1 MLMNK
6 HVLFLVAMNRI
17 ILYTLIIGTCFFV
30 SHIAINGTNQY
41 VGRELVKN
49 ISYKLP
55 DGWKATSSEKQ
66 FRLLEI
72 SLNTNEEFSL
82 VVFNNIQ
89 GTADQNID
97 RWISQFKQ
105 DETFDK
111 DSIIIKR
118 DSLDSKYVTSIEMYG
133 TYEVPRMGNNSA
145 PVVVQSNY
153 GLLGGVVEFPN
164 SLYFLKA
171 VGSNDLIKENSE
183 FFEEF
188 LYSIELN

>member
-1 MLMNK
+1 MNK
-6 HVLFLVAMNRI
+6 PVLYLVAMNRI

-30 SHIAINGTNQY
+30 SHIAINGTNKY
-41 VGRELVKN
+41 MGRELVKN

-55 DGWKATSSEKQ
+55 DDWKAISSDKQ

-72 SLNTNEEFSL
+72 SLETDEDFSL

-105 DETFDK
+105 DETFDREN
-111 DSIIIKR
+111 IIIKR

-171 VGSNDLIKENSE
+171 VGNNDLIKENSVS
-183 FFEEF
+183 FEEF

>member
-1 MLMNK
+1 VLMSK
-6 HVLFLVAMNRI
+6 HVLFLAAMNRI

-171 VGSNDLIKENSE
+171 VGNNDLIKENSVS
-183 FFEEF
+183 FEEF

>member
-1 MLMNK
+1 MNK
-6 HVLFLVAMNRI
+6 PVLYLVAMNRI

-41 VGRELVKN
+41 MGRELVKN

-55 DGWKATSSEKQ
+55 DDWKAISSDKQ

-72 SLNTNEEFSL
+72 SLEKDEDFSL

-105 DETFDK
+105 DETFDRENV
-111 DSIIIKR
+111 IIKR

-171 VGSNDLIKENSE
+171 VGNNDLIKENSVS
-183 FFEEF
+183 FEDF

>member
-1 MLMNK
+1 MSKLALYLATMNK
-6 HVLFLVAMNRI
+6 V
-17 ILYTLIIGTCFFV
+17 ILYAVIIGTCFFV
-30 SHIAINGTNQY
+30 SHISINGTNEFI
-41 VGRELVKN
+41 GRELVKN

-55 DGWKATSSEKQ
+55 DGWVASSSDKQ

-72 SLNTNEEFSL
+72 NLKDNSDFSL

-97 RWISQFKQ
+97 RWIGQFKQ
-105 DETFDK
+105 DQSLNK
-111 DSIIIKR
+111 DNIVIKR

-171 VGSNDLIKENSE
+171 VGNNDLIKENLAS
-183 FFEEF
+183 FEEF

>member
-6 HVLFLVAMNRI
+6 RVLYLIAMNRI

-41 VGRELVKN
+41 MGRELVKN

-55 DGWKATSSEKQ
+55 DDWKAISSDKQ

-72 SLNTNEEFSL
+72 SLETNEDFSL

-105 DETFDK
+105 DETFDREN
-111 DSIIIKR
+111 IIIKR

-164 SLYFLKA
+164 SLFFLKA
-171 VGSNDLIKENSE
+171 VGNNDLIKENSVS
-183 FFEEF
+183 FEEF

>member
-1 MLMNK
+1 MLMSK
-6 HVLFLVAMNRI
+6 HVLFLAAMNRI

-105 DETFDK
+105 DKTFDK

>member
-1 MLMNK
+1 MQMSKLA
-6 HVLFLVAMNRI
+6 LYLVTMNRF
-17 ILYTLIIGTCFFV
+17 ILYIAIIGTCFFI
-30 SHIAINGTNQY
+30 SHISINGTNQFM
-41 VGRELVKN
+41 GRDLVKN

-55 DGWKATSSEKQ
+55 EGWIASSSDKQ

-72 SLNTNEEFSL
+72 NLENNEDFSL

-97 RWISQFKQ
+97 RWIGQFK
-105 DETFDK
+105 K
-111 DSIIIKR
+111 DQSFNTDNIVIKR
-118 DSLDSKYVTSIEMYG
+118 DSLDNKYVTSIEMYG
-133 TYEVPRMGNNSA
+133 TYEVPRMGNNTA
-145 PVVVQSNY
+145 PAVVQSNY

-171 VGSNDLIKENSE
+171 VGNDELIKGSSVS
-183 FFEEF
+183 FEEF

>member
-1 MLMNK
+1 MNK
-6 HVLFLVAMNRI
+6 PVLYLVAMNRI

-41 VGRELVKN
+41 MGRELVKN

-55 DGWKATSSEKQ
+55 DDWKAISSDKQ

-72 SLNTNEEFSL
+72 SLETDEDFSL

-97 RWISQFKQ
+97 RWISQFKK
-105 DETFDK
+105 DETFDREN
-111 DSIIIKR
+111 IIIKR
-118 DSLDSKYVTSIEMYG
+118 DSLDSKYITSIEMYG

-171 VGSNDLIKENSE
+171 VGNNDLIKENSVS
-183 FFEEF
+183 FEEF

>member
-1 MLMNK
+1 MSK
-6 HVLFLVAMNRI
+6 HVLFLAAMNRI

-171 VGSNDLIKENSE
+171 VGNNDLIKENSAS
-183 FFEEF
+183 FEEF

>member
-1 MLMNK
+1 MNK
-6 HVLFLVAMNRI
+6 PVLYLVAMNRI

-41 VGRELVKN
+41 MGRELVKN

-55 DGWKATSSEKQ
+55 DDWKAISSDKQ

-72 SLNTNEEFSL
+72 SLETDEDFSL

-105 DETFDK
+105 DETFDREN
-111 DSIIIKR
+111 IIIKR

-133 TYEVPRMGNNSA
+133 TYEVPRMGDNSA

-171 VGSNDLIKENSE
+171 VGNNDLIKENSVS
-183 FFEEF
+183 FEEF

>member
-1 MLMNK
+1 MNK
-6 HVLFLVAMNRI
+6 RVLYLIAMNRI

-41 VGRELVKN
+41 MGRELVKN

-55 DGWKATSSEKQ
+55 DDWKAISSDKQ

-72 SLNTNEEFSL
+72 SLETNEDFSL

-105 DETFDK
+105 DETFDREN
-111 DSIIIKR
+111 IIIKR

-171 VGSNDLIKENSE
+171 VGNNDLIKENSVS
-183 FFEEF
+183 FEEF

>member
-1 MLMNK
+1 MSK
-6 HVLFLVAMNRI
+6 HVQYLAPMNRI

-55 DGWKATSSEKQ
+55 DGWEATSSDKQ
-66 FRLLEI
+66 FRLLEV

-111 DSIIIKR
+111 NSIIIKR

-133 TYEVPRMGNNSA
+133 TYEVPRMGNNTA

-171 VGSNDLIKENSE
+171 VGNNDLIKENSVS
-183 FFEEF
+183 FEEF

>member
-1 MLMNK
+1 MSK
-6 HVLFLVAMNRI
+6 HVQYLAPMNRI

-55 DGWKATSSEKQ
+55 DGWEATSSDKQ
-66 FRLLEI
+66 FRLLEV

-111 DSIIIKR
+111 NSIIIKR
-118 DSLDSKYVTSIEMYG
+118 DSLDSKSVTSIEMYG
-133 TYEVPRMGNNSA
+133 TYEVPRMGNNTA

-171 VGSNDLIKENSE
+171 VGSNDLIKENSIS
-183 FFEEF
+183 FEEF

>member
-1 MLMNK
+1 MLMSK
-6 HVLFLVAMNRI
+6 HVLFLAAMNRI

-55 DGWKATSSEKQ
+55 DGWKATISDKQ

-72 SLNTNEEFSL
+72 NLNTNEEFSL

-171 VGSNDLIKENSE
+171 IGSNDLIKENSVS
-183 FFEEF
+183 FEEF

>member
-6 HVLFLVAMNRI
+6 RVLYLIAMNRI

-41 VGRELVKN
+41 MGRELVKN

-55 DGWKATSSEKQ
+55 DDWKAISSDKQ

-72 SLNTNEEFSL
+72 SLETNEDFSL

-105 DETFDK
+105 DETFDREN
-111 DSIIIKR
+111 IIIKR

-171 VGSNDLIKENSE
+171 VGNNDLIKENSVS
-183 FFEEF
+183 FEEF

>member
-1 MLMNK
+1 MNK
-6 HVLFLVAMNRI
+6 RVLYLIAMNRI

-41 VGRELVKN
+41 MGRELVKN

-55 DGWKATSSEKQ
+55 DDWKAISSDKQ

-72 SLNTNEEFSL
+72 SLETNEDFSL

-105 DETFDK
+105 DETFDREN
-111 DSIIIKR
+111 IIIKR

-164 SLYFLKA
+164 SLFFLKA
-171 VGSNDLIKENSE
+171 VGNNDLIKENSVS
-183 FFEEF
+183 FEEF

>member
-1 MLMNK
+1 MLMSK
-6 HVLFLVAMNRI
+6 HVLFLAAMNRI

>member
-1 MLMNK
+1 MSK
-6 HVLFLVAMNRI
+6 HVLFLAAMNRI

-72 SLNTNEEFSL
+72 NLNTNEEFSL

-171 VGSNDLIKENSE
+171 VGNNDLIKENSVS
-183 FFEEF
+183 FEEF

>member
-6 HVLFLVAMNRI
+6 RVLYLIAMNRI

-41 VGRELVKN
+41 MGRELVKN

-55 DGWKATSSEKQ
+55 DDWKAISSDKQ

-72 SLNTNEEFSL
+72 SLETNEDFSL

-105 DETFDK
+105 DETFDREN
-111 DSIIIKR
+111 IIIKR
-118 DSLDSKYVTSIEMYG
+118 DSLDSKYVTTIEMYG

-171 VGSNDLIKENSE
+171 VGNNDLIKENSVS
-183 FFEEF
+183 FEEF

>member
-1 MLMNK
+1 VLMNK
-6 HVLFLVAMNRI
+6 HVLFLVTMNRI

-55 DGWKATSSEKQ
+55 DDWEATSSDKQ

-171 VGSNDLIKENSE
+171 VGNNDLIKENLAS
-183 FFEEF
+183 FEEF

>member
-1 MLMNK
+1 MSK
-6 HVLFLVAMNRI
+6 HVQYLVPMNRI

-55 DGWKATSSEKQ
+55 DGWEATSSDKQ
-66 FRLLEI
+66 FRLLEV

-111 DSIIIKR
+111 NSIIIKR

-133 TYEVPRMGNNSA
+133 TYEVPRMGNNTA

-171 VGSNDLIKENSE
+171 VGSNDLIKENSVS
-183 FFEEF
+183 FEEF

>member
-1 MLMNK
+1 MSK
-6 HVLFLVAMNRI
+6 HVLFLAAMNRI

-183 FFEEF
+183 SFEEF

>member
-1 MLMNK
+1 MSK
-6 HVLFLVAMNRI
+6 HVLFLAAMNRI

-55 DGWKATSSEKQ
+55 DGWKAISSEKQ
-66 FRLLEI
+66 FRMLEI

-171 VGSNDLIKENSE
+171 VGNNDLIKENSVS
-183 FFEEF
+183 FEEF

>member
-1 MLMNK
+1 MSK
-6 HVLFLVAMNRI
+6 HVLFLAAMNRI

-171 VGSNDLIKENSE
+171 VGNNDLIKENSVS
-183 FFEEF
+183 FEEF

>member
-6 HVLFLVAMNRI
+6 PVLYLVAMNRI

-41 VGRELVKN
+41 MGRELVKN

-55 DGWKATSSEKQ
+55 DDWKAISSDKQ

-72 SLNTNEEFSL
+72 SLETDEDFSL

-105 DETFDK
+105 DETFDRK
-111 DSIIIKR
+111 NIIIKR
-118 DSLDSKYVTSIEMYG
+118 DSLNSKYVTSIEMYG
-133 TYEVPRMGNNSA
+133 TYEIPRMGNNSA

-171 VGSNDLIKENSE
+171 VGNNDLIKENSVS
-183 FFEEF
+183 FEEF

>member
-6 HVLFLVAMNRI
+6 PVLYLVAMNRI

-41 VGRELVKN
+41 MGRELVKN

-55 DGWKATSSEKQ
+55 DDWKAISSDKQ

-72 SLNTNEEFSL
+72 SLETDEDFSL

-105 DETFDK
+105 DETFDREN
-111 DSIIIKR
+111 IIIKR

-171 VGSNDLIKENSE
+171 VGNNDLIKENSVS
-183 FFEEF
+183 FEEF

>member
-6 HVLFLVAMNRI
+6 HVLFLVTMNRI

-55 DGWKATSSEKQ
+55 DDWEATSSDKQ

-118 DSLDSKYVTSIEMYG
+118 DSLDKKYNITNKLDANDPHLYTSFQKSY
-133 TYEVPRMGNNSA
+133 NNI
-145 PVVVQSNY
+145 
-153 GLLGGVVEFPN
+153 
-164 SLYFLKA
+164 
-171 VGSNDLIKENSE
+171 IK
-183 FFEEF
+183 
-188 LYSIELN
+188 

>member
-1 MLMNK
+1 MLMSK
-6 HVLFLVAMNRI
+6 HVLFLAAMNRI

-133 TYEVPRMGNNSA
+133 TYEVPRMGNNST

-171 VGSNDLIKENSE
+171 VGNNDLIKENSVS
-183 FFEEF
+183 FEEF

>member
-1 MLMNK
+1 MNK
-6 HVLFLVAMNRI
+6 PVLYLVAMNRI
-17 ILYTLIIGTCFFV
+17 ILYTLIIATCFFV

-41 VGRELVKN
+41 MGRELVKN

-55 DGWKATSSEKQ
+55 DDWKAISSDKQ

-72 SLNTNEEFSL
+72 SLETDEDFSL

-105 DETFDK
+105 DETFDRENV
-111 DSIIIKR
+111 IIKR

-171 VGSNDLIKENSE
+171 VGNNDLIKENSVS
-183 FFEEF
+183 FEEF

>member
-6 HVLFLVAMNRI
+6 HVLFLATMNRI

>member
-6 HVLFLVAMNRI
+6 HVLFLVTMNRI

-55 DGWKATSSEKQ
+55 DGWEATSSDKQ

>member
-6 HVLFLVAMNRI
+6 PVLYLVAMNRI

-41 VGRELVKN
+41 MGRELVKN

-55 DGWKATSSEKQ
+55 DDWKAISSDKQ

-72 SLNTNEEFSL
+72 SLETDEDFSL

-89 GTADQNID
+89 GTANQNID

-105 DETFDK
+105 DETFDREN
-111 DSIIIKR
+111 IIIKR

-171 VGSNDLIKENSE
+171 VGNNDLIKENSVS
-183 FFEEF
+183 FEEF

>member
-1 MLMNK
+1 VLMNK
-6 HVLFLVAMNRI
+6 RVLYLIAMNRI

-41 VGRELVKN
+41 MGRELVKN

-55 DGWKATSSEKQ
+55 DDWKAISSDKQ

-72 SLNTNEEFSL
+72 SLETNEDFSL

-105 DETFDK
+105 DETFDREN
-111 DSIIIKR
+111 IIIKR

-164 SLYFLKA
+164 SLFFLKA
-171 VGSNDLIKENSE
+171 VGNNDLIKENSVS
-183 FFEEF
+183 FEEF

>member
-1 MLMNK
+1 MSK
-6 HVLFLVAMNRI
+6 HVLFLAAMNRI

-105 DETFDK
+105 DETFEK

-171 VGSNDLIKENSE
+171 VGNNDLIKENSVS
-183 FFEEF
+183 FEEF